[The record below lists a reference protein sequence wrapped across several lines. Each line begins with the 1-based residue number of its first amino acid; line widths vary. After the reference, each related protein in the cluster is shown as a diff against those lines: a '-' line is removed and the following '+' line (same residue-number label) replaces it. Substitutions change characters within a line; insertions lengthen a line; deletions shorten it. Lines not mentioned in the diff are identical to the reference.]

1 MLFTRNMI
9 VCRQARGPCLSV
21 AGDYYGGEEADAKGI
36 MTTEDMR
43 HYFLSTKTDPI
54 SNKDTDLVIQYSM
67 KFTKTPE
74 CGGAYIKLLK
84 DTDTSKFDNESPYKY
99 V

>member
-1 MLFTRNMI
+1 
-9 VCRQARGPCLSV
+9 
-21 AGDYYGGEEADAKGI
+21 

-84 DTDTSKFDNESPYKY
+84 DTDTSKFDNDSPYKY